1 MSRVLT
7 VANNNSLAYAEM
19 RMILARVIYNF
30 DLQLADE
37 SRDWLRCDQHQVH
50 ILWNKPPLKVHMTPR
65 KRE

>member
-1 MSRVLT
+1 
-7 VANNNSLAYAEM
+7 M

-30 DLQLADE
+30 DLQLAEE
-37 SRDWLRCDQHQVH
+37 SRDWLRCDQHQVQ